1 MEIEYISI
9 LISIVSLVAGIFI
22 GIQVVK
28 FFSGE
33 LISKLETSLEDQL
46 EVNQTYLKSATDK
59 IIVSMNNK
67 VDFIEQINEVLK
79 TTKMYLLE
87 NSQKIEQLNQICY
100 KRSELEAEII
110 KLKKIIQRLE
120 RKR

>member
-9 LISIVSLVAGIFI
+9 LISMVSLVTGIFI

-28 FFSGE
+28 FFSDE
-33 LISKLETSLEDQL
+33 LISKLENSLEDQI
-46 EVNQTYLKSATDK
+46 EVNQIYLKSATDK
-59 IIVSMNNK
+59 IIVSMNSK

-79 TTKMYLLE
+79 KTKTYLLE
-87 NSQKIEQLNQICY
+87 NRQNLEQINQMCS
-100 KRSELEAEII
+100 KRFELEAEIV